1 MSDEAGGAAG
11 GPSDGAGATPPG
23 GARDGEQ
30 GVPRPGEGGRAERGR
45 SETDEAKTGT
55 TPSNRPATRPRDTR
69 IAGSAGD
76 QAWTG
81 SARIAAVRRRTRA
94 VSSRTV
100 SLGALRQAAEI
111 IASPP
116 APVAGRGGTV
126 AGGGMVAG
134 ARKPRFRPQRGR
146 WTEDV
151 LGPDYRQLTLQLTP
165 DDEGEVVA
173 TLVRYDPPSEE
184 AVRPARAVLYVHGW
198 SDYFFQTEL
207 AEYWHGQGAAFY
219 AVDLRKYG
227 RSLRP
232 HQTPGY
238 MEHLSEYDEDLETAL
253 ATIHAELGAHA
264 SIMLLGHSTGGL
276 TGVLWANRNPGRLRG
291 LVLNSPWLELQ
302 GSSTV
307 RTVSAPAIRQ
317 LARFQPKAPLPNID
331 AGYYARTLRDLESG
345 GWEFNPEWRPVP
357 SFPVRAGWLRGIIE
371 GHATV
376 AAGLSV
382 SCPIIVLTSDR
393 TIISPRWSEDMR
405 QADIVLDVELLARRA
420 PHLGPVVTIARIAG
434 GIHDLTLSGP
444 APRAHFYRE
453 ITRWLAGYGWS

>member
-1 MSDEAGGAAG
+1 MTDGVGADAGPPRGGDRELRTTGGSQDTEGAESSGGAA
-11 GPSDGAGATPPG
+11 PD
-23 GARDGEQ
+23 ARPVGS
-30 GVPRPGEGGRAERGR
+30 ERGVAPR
-45 SETDEAKTGT
+45 GTEPRAAGSAGSHEWTGS
-55 TPSNRPATRPRDTR
+55 PR
-69 IAGSAGD
+69 IAGS
-76 QAWTG
+76 
-81 SARIAAVRRRTRA
+81 RRRPRA
-94 VSSRTV
+94 TAPRTLTLA
-100 SLGALRQAAEI
+100 SLRAPLAEAAALVPTGPRG
-111 IASPP
+111 
-116 APVAGRGGTV
+116 PV
-126 AGGGMVAG
+126 
-134 ARKPRFRPQRGR
+134 PRPRVRPQRGR
-146 WTEDV
+146 WEEDV
-151 LGPDYRQLTLQLTP
+151 LGPDYRRLTLHLTP

-173 TLVRYDPPSEE
+173 TLVRYDPPTEE

-207 AEYWHGQGAAFY
+207 AEYWHAQGAAFY

-238 MEHLSEYDEDLETAL
+238 IEHLHEYDEDLETAL
-253 ATIHAELGAHA
+253 ALIHTELGAHA
-264 SIMLLGHSTGGL
+264 SIMLVGHSTGGL
-276 TGVLWANRNPGRLRG
+276 TGVLWANRNPGRLHG

-307 RTVSAPAIRQ
+307 RTVSSPAIRQ

-382 SCPIIVLTSDR
+382 TCPIIVLTSDR

-420 PHLGPVVTIARIAG
+420 TNLGPVVTIARIPG

-444 APRAHFYRE
+444 APRRRFYRE